1 MSSSAADDSSPFKED
16 KFLEFVVDCDIDD
29 DDVDVVNVDE
39 VELCFAFAFCKFF
52 IRIRLFVST
61 LLPSILNNNKTTFG
75 FKLLKKK
82 TMLPSKAFSVSRLI
96 FALVS

>member
-75 FKLLKKK
+75 
-82 TMLPSKAFSVSRLI
+82 V
-96 FALVS
+96 ALREPVAIKSLVF